1 MNKPPVPP
9 SVSICMPTYNSGEFV
24 LETLESISAQTYCDW
39 ELIVTDN
46 GSIDD
51 TETIVKRF
59 VRTVNQSIIFKKNYH
74 NLGLAGNR
82 NAAIALARSE
92 WVALLDSDDLW
103 LPEHLETCMQVLSET
118 GAELIHSGSQLFE
131 STSRA
136 FISLRA
142 PSEEDISELPLS
154 LFGLYII
161 QPSSVLISRELW
173 HRAGWFDS
181 SFVYGCEDIDMWL
194 RCARAGA
201 SIVYTRRETLLY
213 RKHDKA
219 LSINSRRMAGDV
231 ARAFDKHLS
240 WTSIPLDFRLARC
253 AKAWSDSA
261 RFQWRLN
268 PKLAAVHFQRACSL
282 QWKLT
287 WFLHGMLC
295 RCMAIMHFTV
305 SN

>member
-1 MNKPPVPP
+1 MNKVGKVP
-9 SVSICMPTYNSGEFV
+9 SVSICIPAYNSGAFIF
-24 LETLESISAQTYCDW
+24 ETLESIRAQTYSSW

-51 TETIVKRF
+51 TEAIVRQF
-59 VRTVNQSIIFKKNYH
+59 AGTVDQSITFKKNEH
-74 NLGLAGNR
+74 NLGLAANR
-82 NAAIALARSE
+82 NAGILLARAE

-103 LPEHLETCMQVLSET
+103 LPEHLETCMQVSSET
-118 GAELIHSGSQLFE
+118 GAELIHSGSLLFD
-131 STSRA
+131 SDSRA

-142 PSEEDISELPLS
+142 PTEEDILELPLS

-161 QPSSVLISRELW
+161 QPSSVLMSRQLW
-173 HRAGWFDS
+173 RRAGRFDS
-181 SFVYGCEDIDMWL
+181 SLVHGNEDVDMWL

-213 RKHDKA
+213 RKHARA
-219 LSINSRRMAGDV
+219 LSTNSLQMAQDA
-231 ARAFDKHLS
+231 ARVFHKHLYWS
-240 WTSIPLDFRLARC
+240 SIPLDFRLARC

-261 RFQWRLN
+261 RLQWRSN

-295 RCMAIMHFTV
+295 RCMAIMHFTL